1 MTDVVVVTAQRA
13 DFPELEA
20 ELLAAALT
28 ERGVETA
35 IAPWGSDAS
44 MAGGLIVIRTTWD
57 YTDDRDAFLAWGRLA
72 DTKGVLLNPLD
83 VIVWN
88 SHKSYLLDLA
98 YAGVP
103 MIPTALVPRAASVA
117 DQRDVLEEY
126 EGEIVIKPAVS
137 VGAIGALRAVASSP
151 EAAAH
156 LAARVDLGDVLVQPF
171 EPTVT
176 DGEVSLIYLGGE
188 FSHAVRKFPAE
199 GEYRVQ
205 EMYGGT
211 IEPHTPTADELA
223 VGVTVLAAV
232 TDELAYARV
241 DLLAT
246 PHGPAVMELE
256 LIEPQL
262 FLDVEPASAGRLA
275 DHLVEVL
282 ASR

>member
-1 MTDVVVVTAQRA
+1 MVDVVVVTAQNGQ
-13 DFPELEA
+13 FPELEA
-20 ELLAAALT
+20 ELLATALT
-28 ERGVETA
+28 DHGVETA
-35 IAPWGSDAS
+35 IAPWGSEAS
-44 MAGGLIVIRTTWD
+44 KDGKLVVIRTTWD
-57 YTDDRDAFLAWGRLA
+57 YTDDRDGFLAWAREVEA
-72 DTKGVLLNPLD
+72 RRTLLNPLD

-103 MIPTALVPRAASVA
+103 MIPTALVPHGASVA

-137 VGAIGALRAVASSP
+137 VGAIGALRALASSP

-156 LAARVDLGDVLVQPF
+156 LTAHVEVGDMLVQPF

-205 EMYGGT
+205 VMYGGT
-211 IEPHTPTADELA
+211 VEPHTPTVDELA
-223 VGVTVLAAV
+223 VGVTALAAV
-232 TDELAYARV
+232 TDDLAYARV

-256 LIEPQL
+256 LVEPQL
-262 FLDVEPASAGRLA
+262 FLDVEPESAGRLA
-275 DHLVEVL
+275 DHLIAVM
-282 ASR
+282 A